1 MPATHQASRTGGWR
15 ATLKGSQSSSH
26 PWALRRGQ
34 SRRTSGRAGREG
46 SWAPYGDLEIPGLQE
61 AGASEGPL
69 ENTAFSTR
77 RDHWR
82 HLVDFLFKRKTKK
95 DTKHGSGRTRFSCQP
110 HDHVLGISFGFP
122 SHQLGLLG
130 EDVWNSWE
138 RVRQTGASHSIPW
151 ASKAGEGCLPVAGC
165 CEDVGYTALADLA
178 HSTVCVCMLSRFS
191 HVWLVETL
199 QTVAHQ
205 PPLSMGFSRQEY

>member
-1 MPATHQASRTGGWR
+1 M
-15 ATLKGSQSSSH
+15 
-26 PWALRRGQ
+26 
-34 SRRTSGRAGREG
+34 GRAGREG

-61 AGASEGPL
+61 AGASEGLL

-122 SHQLGLLG
+122 SHQLGLMGKMCETVGKESGRLG
-130 EDVWNSWE
+130 PVTPFPEPLN
-138 RVRQTGASHSIPW
+138 RVKGA
-151 ASKAGEGCLPVAGC
+151 CLWLTVVRMS
-165 CEDVGYTALADLA
+165 DAL
-178 HSTVCVCMLSRFS
+178 
-191 HVWLVETL
+191 
-199 QTVAHQ
+199 
-205 PPLSMGFSRQEY
+205 P